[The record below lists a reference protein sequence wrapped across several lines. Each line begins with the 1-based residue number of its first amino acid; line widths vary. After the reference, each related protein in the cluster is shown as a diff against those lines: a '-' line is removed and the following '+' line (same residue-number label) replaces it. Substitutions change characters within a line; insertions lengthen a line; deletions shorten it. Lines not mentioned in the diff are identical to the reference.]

1 MYLFTYLPI
10 TCHQLAA
17 QKIRVLSSPRQNAR
31 LPYVTQNVLL
41 TVAAFRPWRGSQ
53 CPAAQDPAPD
63 EAMKIHEL
71 SESVRQWISKP
82 VETVLLFY
90 CLTIN
95 WRRGWDLNP
104 RTSSVTSF
112 PGPRTRPTMR
122 PLHACC
128 LQSCIIAGL
137 RVSCKFWNG

>member
-1 MYLFTYLPI
+1 MYLLRIYLSTVI
-10 TCHQLAA
+10 NKRAA

-71 SESVRQWISKP
+71 RESVRQWSVKQWKLSYCS
-82 VETVLLFY
+82 TVLLS
-90 CLTIN
+90 TGGEGGI
-95 WRRGWDLNP
+95 
-104 RTSSVTSF
+104 
-112 PGPRTRPTMR
+112 
-122 PLHACC
+122 
-128 LQSCIIAGL
+128 
-137 RVSCKFWNG
+137 

>member
-10 TCHQLAA
+10 AYHPLVA

-63 EAMKIHEL
+63 EAMKIHEFREF
-71 SESVRQWISKP
+71 SW
-82 VETVLLFY
+82 TV
-90 CLTIN
+90 
-95 WRRGWDLNP
+95 
-104 RTSSVTSF
+104 V
-112 PGPRTRPTMR
+112 
-122 PLHACC
+122 
-128 LQSCIIAGL
+128 Q
-137 RVSCKFWNG
+137 